1 MKNADLDNSCSSFG
15 GIFAISFT
23 VKKGY
28 QNRGSHSIFFFPVNM
43 GGEYCNST
51 EGTKHVMLLIDCCP
65 IFLYTL

>member
-28 QNRGSHSIFFFPVNM
+28 QNRGSHSIFFFQLTWAGSTVTLLKEPNM
-43 GGEYCNST
+43 
-51 EGTKHVMLLIDCCP
+51 
-65 IFLYTL
+65 